1 MNIIHVAREI
11 AALAQTGRHFTD
23 NPYDRERYERLEHI
37 AAEMLAA
44 SSNLDARE
52 IHEWNKAEFGYAT
65 PKVDVRA
72 FVLREGRVLLV
83 RENSD
88 GGRWTLPG
96 GWADVNQTPSESAA
110 REVVEESGYT
120 VKVVRLLAVWDRD
133 RQGHTPPHPFH
144 VYKLFFHCE
153 ITGGAPRPNLESSE
167 CGFFDVNDLP
177 ELSPARTLEPEIRT
191 LHDMVHTGD
200 VAARFD

>member
-23 NPYDRERYERLEHI
+23 NPYDRERYERLQHI
-37 AAEMLAA
+37 AAGMLAA

-110 REVVEESGYT
+110 REVMANAAAPAVDLSVPLVVDAGSGAT
-120 VKVVRLLAVWDRD
+120 WAEA
-133 RQGHTPPHPFH
+133 H
-144 VYKLFFHCE
+144 
-153 ITGGAPRPNLESSE
+153 
-167 CGFFDVNDLP
+167 
-177 ELSPARTLEPEIRT
+177 
-191 LHDMVHTGD
+191 
-200 VAARFD
+200 

>member
-23 NPYDRERYERLEHI
+23 NPYDRERYERLQHI
-37 AAEMLAA
+37 AAGMLAA

-110 REVVEESGYT
+110 REVMEESGYT
-120 VKVVRLLAVWDRD
+120 VRVVRLLAAWDRD
-133 RQGHTPPHPFH
+133 RRGHTPPHPFH
-144 VYKLFFHCE
+144 VYKLFFLCE

-191 LHDMVHTGD
+191 LYDMVRTGG
-200 VAARFD
+200 VEARFD